1 MIINNIK
8 EKYKTRTLYLF
19 VFLLCFQK
27 LTLFNSS
34 YFNFTWIGYFL
45 YFFANLLTINKSFKL
60 DIDILKYLGP
70 ITIYWCLVVI
80 MNYINYEP
88 SAVIVYAEIRQEIM
102 GIALL
107 WMMLNHIKNNNNLH
121 QNVLNI
127 FVYSVSSLVLLYI
140 AGIDV
145 TYNEEGRISVI
156 GINSNE
162 IAFWSGISILILIN
176 NLFIIRNKSR
186 ETIVI
191 KISLVIFIIFLLFII
206 AKTGSRGGLASFS
219 IGYITYF
226 LTIKK
231 RLKTKFI
238 ILVIS
243 AFIGVIATNVIVNSS
258 VMNKR
263 INNQKQDQSLGGRMP
278 IWETT
283 IGLINKNPMF
293 GVGPGKYEMEFTEHG
308 GFVNTHNEYLTILVY
323 TGLFGF
329 SYILLF
335 LFQLLRGIIKS
346 QNKIY
351 SPLMYSLFTM
361 YLIFLFIAG
370 GSLPGLTTWLLFGII
385 ATHSNIKL
393 SKKNTMKYFNNKSIQ
408 I

>member
-361 YLIFLFIAG
+361 Y
-370 GSLPGLTTWLLFGII
+370 
-385 ATHSNIKL
+385 
-393 SKKNTMKYFNNKSIQ
+393 
-408 I
+408 